1 MLDFFAQF
9 GNIIVSLMTFVIHTV
24 QSLVFLFTRIPTYTA
39 FLINSINV
47 LPVVILP
54 FVTAS
59 ISIYVVLFV
68 LGRN

>member
-1 MLDFFAQF
+1 MFDWLAALGDLIVT
-9 GNIIVSLMTFVIHTV
+9 IITFVVHMV
-24 QSLVFLFTRIPTYTA
+24 QSLVFVFTRIPTYTA
-39 FLINSINV
+39 FLISSINV
-47 LPVVILP
+47 LPVMIIP